1 MMGLR
6 PIVPKALIY
15 IVLSVF
21 IVIFLFPIYWMTVSS
36 FRDNAELMSLPPKFS
51 PIGGTLQ
58 NYSKLLQM
66 GDFLVYFKNSV
77 IVAGTTVI
85 VTIVVAIFAG
95 YALSRFDF
103 RHKSL
108 LMTALISIQI
118 FPTTVI
124 IISLFTFYRDLGLLN
139 TYRGLI
145 LADTVNA
152 LPFSIWLLKS
162 FFDTVPRSLDEAAYI
177 DGSGRFRTLWT
188 IITPL
193 VLPGL
198 LAIGIYAFLGSWD
211 DFIFAMTIMKEE
223 TMKTLPIGLAQSF
236 MGEYVYDY
244 SGMMT
249 MSMVASLPV
258 VILFIFLQKYM
269 VAGLTAGAVKG

>member
-1 MMGLR
+1 MNVKAIL
-6 PIVPKALIY
+6 PKASTY
-15 IVLSVF
+15 AVLSVF
-21 IVIFLFPIYWMTVSS
+21 IVIFLFPIYWMAVSS
-36 FRDNAELMSLPPKFS
+36 FRDNSELMSLPPKFS
-51 PIGGTLQ
+51 PIGGSFQ
-58 NYSKLLQM
+58 NYIKLFHM
-66 GDFLVYFKNSV
+66 SEFMTYFKNSV
-77 IVAGTTVI
+77 LVASSTVLL
-85 VTIVVAIFAG
+85 TILVAILAG

-103 RHKSL
+103 RYKSL

-124 IISLFTFYRDLGLLN
+124 IISLFTFYRDLGMLN

-152 LPFSIWLLKS
+152 LPFSIWLIKS
-162 FFDTVPRSLDEAAYI
+162 FYDTVPRSLDEAAYI
-177 DGSGRFRTLWT
+177 DGCGRFRTLWT

-193 VLPGL
+193 ILPGL
-198 LAIGIYAFLGSWD
+198 LAIGVYAFLGSWD
-211 DFIFAMTIMKEE
+211 DFIFSMTIMKEE
-223 TMKTLPIGLAQSF
+223 AMKTLPIGLAQSF

>member
-1 MMGLR
+1 MNAKAIL
-6 PIVPKALIY
+6 PKASTY
-15 IVLSVF
+15 AVLSVF
-21 IVIFLFPIYWMTVSS
+21 IVIFLFPIYWMAVSS
-36 FRDNAELMSLPPKFS
+36 FRDNSELMALPPKFS
-51 PIGGTLQ
+51 PIGGSFQ
-58 NYSKLLQM
+58 NYIKLFHM
-66 GDFLVYFKNSV
+66 SEFMTYFKNSV
-77 IVAGTTVI
+77 LVASSTVLL
-85 VTIVVAIFAG
+85 TILVAILAG

-103 RHKSL
+103 RYKSL

-124 IISLFTFYRDLGLLN
+124 IISLFTFYRDLGMLN

-152 LPFSIWLLKS
+152 LPFSIWLIKS
-162 FFDTVPRSLDEAAYI
+162 FYDTVPRSLDEAAYI
-177 DGSGRFRTLWT
+177 DGCGRFRTLWT

-193 VLPGL
+193 ILPGL
-198 LAIGIYAFLGSWD
+198 LAIGVYAFLGSWD
-211 DFIFAMTIMKEE
+211 DFIFSMTIMKEE
-223 TMKTLPIGLAQSF
+223 AMKTLPIGLAQSF